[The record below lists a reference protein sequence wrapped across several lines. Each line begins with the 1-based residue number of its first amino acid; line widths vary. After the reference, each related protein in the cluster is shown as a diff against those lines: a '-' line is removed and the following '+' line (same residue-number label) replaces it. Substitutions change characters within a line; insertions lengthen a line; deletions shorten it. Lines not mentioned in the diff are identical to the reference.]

1 MKHKPFA
8 LLALACCAL
17 FLFAGCAAWFETPA
31 PTATPGQPVETASPA
46 PATTPVDLLTS
57 PALTPSSVENDAAL
71 SAYFSE
77 NYNLGYAE
85 AAYVD
90 LTHDGNNELVV
101 VEMLGEDLETPLI
114 LSSVTDSI
122 SFLSGR
128 MRVFSVIDGAV
139 SQIFER
145 QNHYAHV
152 GWMQIYL
159 YTDETGAYLFDY
171 NPSMFQG
178 YADYIYTLFSLD
190 AKGEAVVKDSN
201 SFSFVSEDGGFV
213 SADGSGKDVSADV
226 TAFEALAQAY
236 VEKSQPLLVYFE
248 TLDGQVLFDY
258 LNRENYM
265 HS

>member
-1 MKHKPFA
+1 
-8 LLALACCAL
+8 
-17 FLFAGCAAWFETPA
+17 
-31 PTATPGQPVETASPA
+31 
-46 PATTPVDLLTS
+46 
-57 PALTPSSVENDAAL
+57 
-71 SAYFSE
+71 
-77 NYNLGYAE
+77 
-85 AAYVD
+85 
-90 LTHDGNNELVV
+90 
-101 VEMLGEDLETPLI
+101 MLGEDLETPLM

-190 AKGEAVVKDSN
+190 AKGEAVVKDNN
-201 SFSFVSEDGGFV
+201 SFTFVSEDDGFV

>member
-1 MKHKPFA
+1 MKDRTFA
-8 LLALACCAL
+8 LIALTCCAML
-17 FLFAGCAAWFETPA
+17 LFAGCAAEVPA
-31 PTATPGQPVETASPA
+31 PTATPVQPVETASPV
-46 PATTPVDLLTS
+46 PTTTPADLLTS
-57 PALTPSSVENDAAL
+57 PALPPAPVENDATL

-77 NYNLGYAE
+77 NYDLGYAE

-90 LTHDGNNELVV
+90 LTHDGNNELIV
-101 VEMLGEDLETPLI
+101 VEMLGEDFETPLM
-114 LSSVTDSI
+114 LSSVTDSG

-139 SQIFER
+139 RQIFER

-152 GWMQIYL
+152 GWMQMYL

-178 YADYIYTLFSLD
+178 YADYVYTLFSLD

-201 SFSFVSEDGGFV
+201 SFSFVSEGDSFV
-213 SADGSGKDVSADV
+213 PVDGSGKEVSADV
-226 TAFEALAQAY
+226 KAFEALAQAY
-236 VEKSQPLLVYFE
+236 VEKSQPLIVYFE

>member
-1 MKHKPFA
+1 MKRKLSA
-8 LLALACCAL
+8 LMALACCAL
-17 FLFAGCAAWFETPA
+17 LLFAGCASWFEPPA
-31 PTATPGQPVETASPA
+31 PAAPPSQPVETATPA
-46 PATTPVDLLTS
+46 PASTPVNLITS
-57 PALTPSSVENDAAL
+57 PALTPAPVENDAAL
-71 SAYFSE
+71 SAYFTE
-77 NYNLGYAE
+77 NYDLGYAE

-90 LTHDGNNELVV
+90 LTHDGSNELIV
-101 VEMLGEDLETPLI
+101 VEMLGEDLETPLM
-114 LSSVTDSI
+114 LSSVTDAV
-122 SFLSGR
+122 SFFSGR

-145 QNHYAHV
+145 QNHFAHV
-152 GWMQIYL
+152 GWMQLYL

-201 SFSFVSEDGGFV
+201 SFAFLSEDDGFV
-213 SADGSGKDVSADV
+213 STDGSGKDVSADV

-236 VEKSQPLLVYFE
+236 VEKSRPLLVYFE
-248 TLDGQVLFDY
+248 TLHGQVLFDY